1 MSVYSAGRG
10 HGSTFF
16 FELPVFEPINNPPQP
31 TITQPQ
37 PQIQQLLL
45 PQQPKPVHHRAR
57 PRRLRN
63 SSSVACEDAA
73 PDRRHAWIAEPPDA
87 DGTSNISVVE
97 LVNSAGRDEQEEGER
112 KNRQEFQS

>member
-1 MSVYSAGRG
+1 MSVSSAGRG
-10 HGSTFF
+10 FGSTFF
-16 FELPVFEPINNPPQP
+16 FELPVFEPNNNPPRP

-37 PQIQQLLL
+37 PQIQLLL
-45 PQQPKPVHHRAR
+45 PQQPRPVHRQAR

-63 SSSVACEDAA
+63 LSSVACEDEV

-97 LVNSAGRDEQEEGER
+97 LVNSAGRDEQEEGGR
-112 KNRQEFQS
+112 KNRL